1 MTRKQLVIIA
11 ATLGCIIGLPLAW
24 YLGSPLFINRTVDEA
39 FPVAQAAPRP
49 PAATGVPAD
58 ATVRT
63 PLQQTTVPE
72 QPALAAT
79 PEPTETIGDTTST
92 AAPPNEP
99 TPTPVLTEAPMP
111 TSVPP
116 TTVAVEPVALKSG
129 QFHPVEHRGA
139 GDATLYQLA
148 NGTRILRLENF
159 DVLNGPD
166 LYVYLSRAEDA
177 DDEAPILESGFVS
190 LGRLKG
196 NQGNQNYELP
206 TDLDPGE
213 FHSVS
218 IWCQQFSVNFATAPL
233 R

>member
-11 ATLGCIIGLPLAW
+11 ATIGCIIGLPLAW

-39 FPVAQAAPRP
+39 FPGAQAAPRS
-49 PAATGVPAD
+49 PATTGLPAD
-58 ATVRT
+58 ATVRA
-63 PLQQTTVPE
+63 PFQQTTAPE
-72 QPALAAT
+72 QPPMTAT
-79 PEPTETIGDTTST
+79 PEPTETIGDATLT
-92 AAPPNEP
+92 AVPPDEP
-99 TPTPVLTEAPMP
+99 TPTPVPTEAPML

-116 TTVAVEPVALKSG
+116 TDGAVEPVVLKSG

-139 GDATLYQLA
+139 GDAIVYQLA
-148 NGTRILRLENF
+148 DGTRILRLENF

-166 LYVYLSRAEDA
+166 LYVYLSRAQDA
-177 DDEAPILESGFVS
+177 HDEAPILEGGFVS

-196 NQGNQNYELP
+196 NQGNQNYVLP
-206 TDLDPGE
+206 AELDPGE